1 MVISRKRKRQ
11 TGDFLNCYD
20 FAYAGRGTTNQAPKF
35 ALGITKAATN
45 SIKNTVK
52 QRTNQIISQGGKKM
66 ESLLPKVFRGV
77 IEDIYQTPF
86 RLPRN
91 FGKQQLNKSKNNID
105 SNILLKV
112 NKRYS
117 NFVYY
122 TYFTFVFFFIA
133 NAVIP
138 FIVY

>member
-20 FAYAGRGTTNQAPKF
+20 FVYAGRGTANQAPKF

-45 SIKNTVK
+45 SIKNIVK

-66 ESLLPKVFRGV
+66 ESHLPKVFRGV

-86 RLPRN
+86 RLPGN

-112 NKRYS
+112 SKRYS

-122 TYFTFVFFFIA
+122 TYFTFVFFFIV

-138 FIVY
+138 SIVY